1 MKTMNTVIKTFV
13 SKGSL
18 MIFGALLGVIGF
30 FAARVVNQMDAATQQ
45 TMVQMAQIQKDIKQI
60 EVSIASINARML
72 TTEQVRVI
80 AAEVSD
86 AKISQA
92 ILEHVRKAHEAR

>member
-1 MKTMNTVIKTFV
+1 
-13 SKGSL
+13 